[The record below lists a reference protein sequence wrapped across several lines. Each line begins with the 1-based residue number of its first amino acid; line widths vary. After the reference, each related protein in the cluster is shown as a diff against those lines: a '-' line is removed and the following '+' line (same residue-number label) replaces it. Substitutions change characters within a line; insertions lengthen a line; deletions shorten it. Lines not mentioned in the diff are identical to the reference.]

1 MMIRGLALVMLGSSL
16 AFADDS
22 RPGLVGSY
30 TQYGE
35 RPQTS
40 TTLRVDPVPALLLT
54 VGESPV
60 HHRAWISQITW
71 VGTITIPTDGLYQFT
86 SIVQNATAELS
97 ISIAEKQ
104 TVELRGTAFESE
116 VRTIGE
122 RTTIPAGT
130 YPIRISINEPRRN
143 EPPFEFSRHP
153 RHFAMRW
160 SGPGF
165 REEPVPASIF
175 RHQPAQETSTVTGEL
190 RPLERG
196 QFLIRESGCLACHRS
211 AEGDLSAVQKGPDL
225 SKIAERTNAG
235 WVDAWLA
242 DPVNLRPHTNMP
254 QLFAETATGKAER
267 YAVTQYLMTLGNS
280 RTTREP
286 KTDTAAIR
294 RGERLFLRTGC
305 AACHANTP
313 GGETRPRR
321 DDDDPAPAYDPNRSI
336 LGMGSPTGPQSTY
349 SLGAIGSKWTV
360 DALTAYLID
369 PLATNP
375 HGRMPK
381 MGLTNADAR
390 DLALF
395 LTATNDARIPSIPI
409 KPDIKPGDLEIAKS
423 IPGLDANDESK
434 RWIAVGKAIFTSKG
448 CVNCHANGER
458 TQNRAVLNTVLERD
472 TRPSIPFDQL
482 GKTTNAGCLADRP
495 NAEKSPR
502 YSFSEADRSAIR
514 AALASGIEKGS
525 SAKTIAAESRY
536 RLTRLM
542 CLNCHDRDGEGGLG
556 VSMVD
561 RMKTLATAD
570 DADQLRP
577 PTLTQVGHKATK
589 SWLADVL
596 LNGKRAR
603 PWQGLRM
610 PQYGEEN
617 VGLLVHGLPAI
628 DAAAAESSAAKPA
641 FDASLVAAGRS
652 LTGKEGYG
660 CIACHDIA
668 GITGGGTRGPDLAL
682 TTQRIRSDWF
692 DRWMHNPQRIQPG
705 TKMPQYFLNG
715 QATNNVLS
723 GNPDKQIA
731 ALKAYYDLG
740 PGLPLPTG
748 IEPPRGLTI
757 AVTDKVELM
766 RTFMP
771 DDAGTRAIA
780 VGFPGGVN
788 MAFDPTRGKLAYV
801 WTGPFLE
808 MSPVWAGRG
817 GRPAKLLG
825 PKVWTAPSER
835 HWVVGSPGETPDFT
849 KLERTPEETPQG
861 DSPTRFKGYSR
872 DAQGKPTFTT
882 EIDGMTIVE
891 SYAAL
896 SSDLAAGVK
905 RSISVTVPDGKVGWF
920 RPAAGASAA
929 GSSDNRL
936 LLTAP
941 DGTLSLLIVTGGPT
955 WEKAIDHARLKLPAG
970 STTLTLNHWFVPRN
984 DQALI
989 DALK

>member
-1 MMIRGLALVMLGSSL
+1 MMMRGIALVMFGGSL

-22 RPGLVGSY
+22 RPGLVGAY

-40 TTLRVDPVPALLLT
+40 TSRRVDPVPALLLN
-54 VGESPV
+54 VAESPV
-60 HHRAWISQITW
+60 HERASVSKILWT
-71 VGTITIPTDGLYQFT
+71 GTITIPTDGQYQFSMT
-86 SIVQNATAELS
+86 VRNAVADLYIR
-97 ISIAEKQ
+97 ISDMKRL
-104 TVELRGTAFESE
+104 ELRGSGFEDD
-116 VRTIGE
+116 VKILGE

-130 YPIRISINEPRRN
+130 YPVRISVDYPQRKEPVFDVN
-143 EPPFEFSRHP
+143 KHP
-153 RHFAMRW
+153 RLFALRW

-165 REEPVPASIF
+165 RDEPVPASIF
-175 RHQPAQETSTVTGEL
+175 RHPPTQEASTVGGEL
-190 RPLERG
+190 RTLERG
-196 QFLIRESGCLACHRS
+196 QFLIRESGCLACHRPRQG
-211 AEGDLSAVQKGPDL
+211 ELSAVQQGPDL

-242 DPVNLRPHTNMP
+242 NPVNLRPHTNMP
-254 QLFAETATGKAER
+254 QMFAETATGKAER
-267 YAVTQYLMTLGNS
+267 YAVTQYLMTLGNAKP
-280 RTTREP
+280 TREP
-286 KTDTAAIR
+286 KTDTNAVR

-313 GGETRPRR
+313 GGETKPRR
-321 DDDDPAPAYDPNRSI
+321 EDDDPAPAYDPNNSI
-336 LGMGSPTGPQSTY
+336 LGMGSPTGPQATY
-349 SLGAIGSKWTV
+349 ALGAIGSKWTV
-360 DALTAYLID
+360 DSLTAYLID

-375 HGRMPK
+375 HGRMPR
-381 MGLTNADAR
+381 MGLTNADAK
-390 DLALF
+390 DLAF
-395 LTATNDARIPSIPI
+395 YLTASKSAKIPATPS
-409 KPDIKPGDLEIAKS
+409 KPDMKPGDLEIAKS
-423 IPGLDANDESK
+423 IPGIDANDESK
-434 RWIAVGKAIFTSKG
+434 RWIAVGKATFTSKG
-448 CVNCHANGER
+448 CVNCHSNGER
-458 TQNRAVLNTVLERD
+458 TPNRAAFNTVLDRE
-472 TRPSIPFDQL
+472 TKPSIPLDQL
-482 GKTTNAGCLADRP
+482 AKKAKAGCLDDRP
-495 NAEKSPR
+495 NADKSPV
-502 YSFSEADRSAIR
+502 YSFSDGDRSAVR
-514 AALASGIEKGS
+514 AALTSGTLHGPQ
-525 SAKTIAAESRY
+525 ATNIAAETRY

-556 VSMVD
+556 ASMVD
-561 RMKTLATAD
+561 RMKTLATAE

-610 PQYGEEN
+610 PQYGEAN
-617 VGLLVHGLPAI
+617 VGNFIHGLPAI
-628 DAAAAESSAAKPA
+628 DGAATESSTTKPA

-692 DRWMHNPQRIQPG
+692 DRWMHNPQRLQPG

-748 IEPPRGLTI
+748 IETPRGLTI

-780 VGFPGGVN
+780 LGFPGGVN
-788 MAFDPTRGKLAYV
+788 LAFDPTRGKPAYV

-825 PKVWTAPSER
+825 PKVWTAPAER

-849 KLERTPEETPQG
+849 KVERTPEETPQG

-872 DAQGKPTFTT
+872 DAQGNPTFTT

-891 SYAAL
+891 SYAPL
-896 SSDLAAGVK
+896 TSDLAVGIK
-905 RSISVTVPDGKVGWF
+905 RTIAVTVPDGKVGWF

-929 GSSDNRL
+929 GSSSNRL
-936 LLTAP
+936 LLTAS
-941 DGTLSLLIVTGGPT
+941 DGTLSLLIVSGGPN

-970 STTLTLNHWFVPRN
+970 TTSLTLSHWFVPRN